1 VRMTGR
7 KGADSGD
14 QGRMDPP
21 HPERS
26 EEEISFDADEDFYS
40 GSDDR

>member
-1 VRMTGR
+1 MMR
-7 KGADSGD
+7 KTGADSGN

-21 HPERS
+21 HPDRN
-26 EEEISFDADEDFYS
+26 EEFNFDADEDFYS